1 MTNNIKYIFITFF
14 IMISSASI
22 VVYAGVDN
30 DIPSCYLA
38 NQLPLPKDI
47 DEELFVLSDQ
57 TTHVDQNLKQ
67 LVMEVIDPHIHP
79 GRAFVISKFSSY
91 AQGRYIYI
99 TTAGVLERLLTKDER
114 YDIRSKSLKT
124 FDACMADQK
133 KFGRD
138 LVASSLNKILN
149 NSSSDIAKSDVISSL
164 KEVSDRV
171 KKSTAK
177 RRIVLIVSDMLENS
191 SLTSFY
197 ANKTVRK
204 ITPEKEMSI
213 AEDNGMLGDFGGAEV
228 YVIGAGTLSADS
240 ESKNGIYRN
249 PQVMKA
255 LSSFWELWFEKSNA
269 KLIEFGQPA
278 LLNPIE

>member
-1 MTNNIKYIFITFF
+1 MKINIFF
-14 IMISSASI
+14 LMFLFISSPSFANNN
-22 VVYAGVDN
+22 GLE
-30 DIPSCYLA
+30 SCYTEEMKI
-38 NQLPLPKDI
+38 N
-47 DEELFVLSDQ
+47 DERFDTELFVIVDQ
-57 TTHVDQNLKQ
+57 TTLFNLTLKQ
-67 LVMEVIDPHIHP
+67 SVSDNIQPFMRPGNGVTLIKFSAYKLGQYTDVITAVKFDSEIS
-79 GRAFVISKFSSY
+79 RDMRNDISK
-91 AQGRYIYI
+91 R
-99 TTAGVLERLLTKDER
+99 K
-114 YDIRSKSLKT
+114 LKT
-124 FDACMADQK
+124 FDRCMKVQIK
-133 KFGRD
+133 KASYLVGGALKQVFGG
-138 LVASSLNKILN
+138 ASDKL
-149 NSSSDIAKSDVISSL
+149 DKSDVLFSL
-164 KEVSDRV
+164 KAVSLRV
-171 KKSTAK
+171 KKSKAK
-177 RRIVLIVSDMLENS
+177 RKVVLIASDMLENS